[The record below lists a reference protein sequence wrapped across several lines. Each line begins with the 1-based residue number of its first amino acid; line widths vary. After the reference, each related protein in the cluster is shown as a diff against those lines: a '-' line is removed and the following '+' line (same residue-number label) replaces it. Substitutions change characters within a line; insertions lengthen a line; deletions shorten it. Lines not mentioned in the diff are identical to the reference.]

1 MLEGYLS
8 LDIETTTTEYMGR
21 TASPFTSENWV
32 VAAGWAQGNGPT
44 QGEYYGADKEASRGL
59 LKRLLEEYRPKYI
72 AGFNIKFDIL
82 HLLRY
87 EEDFE
92 AWMDWIVAGG
102 QLWDGQLAEYL
113 IDGQD
118 QNSHYLSLDEV
129 APRYG
134 GTLKIDE
141 VKAMWAAGINTHE
154 IPKQLLMDYLLGR
167 DDDDGDIGNTRKVF
181 LGQTKVAKKRGQVAS
196 IQLNNGALVATIEME
211 RNGNFVNVELGL
223 RKAQQLAEEIA
234 VLKEELHGYLPTDL
248 PFEFKWSSP
257 RQRSA
262 LIFGGKVKYE
272 ERVPIL
278 DNDGQQAYAQMEVL
292 HYVLQDGSTS
302 PHAPADGDDEDAH
315 YVVFK
320 NGLKAGQLK
329 TKKVKVNDPSKPKSR
344 MEEFHY
350 TLPGFTKPKPEWEG
364 SEPGYYSTK
373 AEIIEELGGRGI
385 PFLDKFADL
394 GDKVKDLGTYYL
406 QEEYD
411 GEGNVTK
418 RKGMLS
424 LVHEDGLVHP
434 NIGMT
439 GTKTGR
445 FNHSNPNTGN
455 LPRADTSDVKQMF
468 ESRFGKAGAIV
479 QSDFRSL
486 EIYMQALLSGDSQ
499 LIADLQ
505 ADLDMHIKRLTQ
517 VYKEDYDKLWQLIHV
532 KKDPVWKVRRTNIKV
547 FSFQRA
553 YGAGPPK
560 IARGLKVPVED
571 VEEWVAADEALYPG
585 ITEYQDRVKTAVQQ
599 SRVPTAQFVRHPTA
613 GVQLQLGVGKYKTF
627 DGKRYTFYEGPSPAF
642 LVRKGIYQGFMPTE
656 IKNYP
661 VQGLGGEWMKAAMWL
676 MVRALYKYRR
686 FGGKALLV
694 NTVHDAMYLDVHESV
709 RRKAGVLLHAA
720 MLAASELMG
729 YLFDKEIVVPVPSET
744 HWGPSMFIE
753 HEFEDPEGFAEA
765 AQSVREWMGR
775 TYMN

>member
-8 LDIETTTTEYMGR
+8 LDIETTTTEYLGR
-21 TASPFTSENWV
+21 TASPFTSDNWT
-32 VAAGWAQGNGPT
+32 VAAGWAYGSEQP
-44 QGEYYGADKEASRGL
+44 QGEYYGADKTGSRGL
-59 LKRLLEEYRPKYI
+59 FKRLLEQYRPKYI

-113 IDGQD
+113 LDGQD
-118 QNSHYLSLDEV
+118 QASHYLSLDEV

-181 LGQTKVAKKRGQVAS
+181 LGQTKVAKKRGQVSS

-223 RKAQQLAEEIA
+223 AKAKQLAEEIA
-234 VLKEELHGYLPTDL
+234 VLKEELHGYLPDDL

-257 RQRSA
+257 KQRSA
-262 LIFGGKVKYE
+262 LIFGGVVKYE
-272 ERVPIL
+272 ERVPVL
-278 DNDGQQAYAQMEVL
+278 DNDGQQAYAQMEVVEETGEF
-292 HYVLQDGSTS
+292 YKS
-302 PHAPADGDDEDAH
+302 
-315 YVVFK
+315 
-320 NGLKAGQLK
+320 GLRAGQAK
-329 TKKVKVNDPSKPKSR
+329 TRKVKVNDPSKPKSR

-350 TLPGFTKPKPEWEG
+350 TLPGFTKPKPEWA
-364 SEPGYYSTK
+364 SAEPGYYSTK

-394 GDKVKDLGTYYL
+394 GDKVKDLGTYYI

-424 LVHEDGLVHP
+424 LVHGDGLVHQS
-434 NIGMT
+434 IGMT

-468 ESRFGKAGAIV
+468 ESRFGAHGFIV

-486 EIYMQALLSGDSQ
+486 EIYMQALLSGDKQ
-499 LIADLQ
+499 LIKDLQ
-505 ADLDMHIKRLTQ
+505 NDLDMHVKRLTQ
-517 VYKEDYDKLWQLIHV
+517 VYKLPYEELHRMAVVEKVPLW
-532 KKDPVWKVRRTNIKV
+532 KNRRTNIKV

-560 IARGLKVPVED
+560 IARFLKVPIED
-571 VEEWVAADEALYPG
+571 VEQWVEADEALYPG
-585 ITEYQDRVKTAVQQ
+585 ITEYQDRVKAAVQQ
-599 SRVPTAQFVRHPTA
+599 SRVPTSQFIRHPTA

-686 FGGKALLV
+686 FGGMALLV

-729 YLFDKEIVVPVPSET
+729 YLFDKDIVVPVPSET
-744 HWGPSMFIE
+744 HWGPSMFVE
-753 HEFEDPEGFAEA
+753 HEFEDPKGFAEA
-765 AQSVREWMGR
+765 AQSVREWMAR
-775 TYMN
+775 TYMI